1 MDSRE
6 IMILLV
12 LVLLFTAVSMPLR
25 NTVIDDT
32 YIHLQYARN
41 LAERGELAFNSGHP
55 SYGAT
60 SPLWVGILALF
71 AEAGLDLLS
80 LCHILSW
87 LFAVL
92 SIFLFY
98 YYVRITAGSR
108 WPALSA
114 ASILSVEAWLVRWS
128 AVGMETSLAVFMV
141 LAVMVLSTRAMSSI
155 LNSIILGVV
164 LTLSALTRPE
174 TLILV
179 PICGLIF
186 IFFRPGIKWPVRL
199 SWLAVFL
206 VTYGA
211 WALMAKD
218 HTGTYFP
225 LTAGAKQG
233 WMVFSPSAL
242 RRSLVPLKIIGATL
256 FLPAALF
263 IIYLV
268 VGLKRGDSSIKSDL
282 AGGKLTLPLL
292 WAVGLPLVYLILDF
306 NILSRYLTPL
316 APAIITLGVVSAGR
330 IISIAGSG
338 KKTWRIAISVFTLIV
353 IVQNLIFYSLVVIPP
368 TRNFS
373 RGVKNV
379 LVPMG
384 EWLGRRARPE
394 AVVAAPDIGAV
405 GYYSR
410 REILDLGGLI
420 TPQINRMRNT
430 MELEKIIEEGHFL
443 KFDPDYYLDR
453 DSKARRFA
461 GKIIEGVSFVPV
473 MSDTVSDL
481 GIRKPG
487 KVVYTLYRLERAG
500 IQKSPPR
507 NNNR

>member
-1 MDSRE
+1 MDSSE
-6 IMILLV
+6 VLILLV
-12 LVLLFTAVSMPLR
+12 LVLLFTVVSVPLA
-25 NTVIDDT
+25 NAVIDDT

-41 LAERGELAFNSGHP
+41 LAEQGQLAFNRGQP

-71 AEAGLDLLS
+71 SAAGLNLLS
-80 LCHILSW
+80 WCHTLSW
-87 LFAVL
+87 VFAVL

-98 YYVRITAGSR
+98 YYVRIIAGGR
-108 WPALSA
+108 WLALAA

-128 AVGMETSLAVFMV
+128 AVGMETSFAVFMV
-141 LAVMVLSTRAMSSI
+141 LAVMVFSLRAMSSI
-155 LNSIILGVV
+155 RDSIILGVF

-174 TLILV
+174 TAILV
-179 PICGLIF
+179 PICVLIF
-186 IFFRPGIKWPVRL
+186 IFMRPKAGWMVRL

-206 VTYGA
+206 VMYGA
-211 WALMAKD
+211 WVLVVKN

-233 WMVFSPSAL
+233 WMVFSAKAL
-242 RRSLVPLKIIGATL
+242 SRVLVPIKIIGATM

-263 IIYLV
+263 VIYLV
-268 VGLKRGDSSIKSDL
+268 VGLLRESKSVKAVLVKVDL
-282 AGGKLTLPLL
+282 LLPLL
-292 WAVGLPLVYLILDF
+292 WSVGLPLVYLVLDF

-316 APAIITLGVVSAGR
+316 APAIITLGMVSADR
-330 IISIAGSG
+330 IISMAGFG
-338 KKTWRIAISVFTLIV
+338 KKARRLTISVFTLLV
-353 IVQNLIFYSLVVIPP
+353 IVQNLVFYSWVVVPP

-384 EWLGRRARPE
+384 EWLNRYSKPE
-394 AVVAAPDIGAV
+394 AVVAAPDIGAI

-420 TPQINRMRNT
+420 TPQINRMRNS
-430 MELEKIIEEGHFL
+430 MELDKIIEEGHFL

-453 DSKARRFA
+453 HPEADRFS
-461 GKIIEGVSFVPV
+461 GRIIRGVVFTPV
-473 MSDTVSDL
+473 MSDTVRDL

-487 KVVYTLYRLERAG
+487 KVFYTLYRLESAVTPAE
-500 IQKSPPR
+500 STSD
-507 NNNR
+507 